1 MIGDTVDYLEW
12 KTGERAEGICFAMQ
26 TLINKI
32 GMAVGAFVGVF
43 SYSWAGIN
51 PEATPAITADGRQ
64 LLWNILILSGAISMA
79 ATIVPMLFYNITEKR
94 QQQMVAEIAER
105 NHAKESVK

>member
-1 MIGDTVDYLEW
+1 ME
-12 KTGERAEGICFAMQ
+12 TGERAEGICFAMQ

-51 PEATPAITADGRQ
+51 PEATPAITPDGRQ
-64 LLWNILILSGAISMA
+64 LLWNVLILTGAISMA
-79 ATIVPMLFYNITEKR
+79 ATIIPMLFYNITEKK

-105 NHAKESVK
+105 SNSNGSEK